1 MLKNLVNKLKKSYKK
16 IKNRSF
22 YKKLR
27 EEKNRVYI
35 QWEQLDFNC
44 RKNKFKLFSL
54 SKKYI
59 NFVKNRS
66 NIYIPYYFWL
76 GAFLI
81 LASIYILLFSSY
93 FSVQKIYIERTD
105 ELSNINIAY
114 KAIWDYYWDSIIGLD
129 SDEIENKIIS
139 YQKNIKSVE
148 VRKMLPDSIKITI
161 TSYKWAFNT
170 QMFWRDY
177 VVSNNWIFV
186 PIKNSSKLKF
196 ARIHFKDPDTL
207 WIIDYKDIL
216 KQDDIKKI
224 WDLLAK
230 FSSNLNTI
238 KIKDLDY
245 FPKEKE
251 LHINNETDSKY
262 IFDLTQNLD
271 EQVSKTKAY
280 FDKYSKTIWAKI
292 IYMDLRIMWKIY
304 YCDEESK
311 DNCYSNLKKIYN
323 YNSENK

>member
-1 MLKNLVNKLKKSYKK
+1 MLKNLVNKLQKSYKK

-114 KAIWDYYWDSIIGLD
+114 KAIWDYYWDSIIILD

-177 VVSNNWIFV
+177 IVSNNWIFI

-224 WDLLAK
+224 WELIAK

-238 KIKDLDY
+238 KINDLDY

-251 LHINNETDSKY
+251 LHLNNESNTKY